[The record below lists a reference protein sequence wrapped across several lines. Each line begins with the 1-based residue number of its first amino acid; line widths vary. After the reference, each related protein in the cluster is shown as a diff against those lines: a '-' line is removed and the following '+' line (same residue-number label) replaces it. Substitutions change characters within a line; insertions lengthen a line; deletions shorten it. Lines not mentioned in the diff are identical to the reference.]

1 MIVECPACHTH
12 YRTNSAGVIDGVTFF
27 ECSHEQCRHVFL
39 YSAPALRGGEDE
51 HPAANHPPSSP
62 SRAGPGRSF
71 SHEGPPYM
79 LSSRA
84 ARLGARPLLEPLDEQ
99 EDSPPPSTR
108 APLLQNR
115 FPNLPSYEAED
126 SAIPETPFFI
136 PEENDDEQDTPSWN
150 RFESRSEVTF
160 SPRSI
165 LVLLGFIILGY
176 AVLGFYLISH
186 PGVTA
191 AMLSRLPLL
200 DVEPGNDPTS
210 AQEIT
215 LTDLKGS
222 FWLTRDNR
230 RVFAVSGKAVNN
242 APQSARSVQIEGTM
256 YDAQG
261 KVAGQE
267 TVFCGTQTAAATL
280 ESLTVREI
288 AILQGLAPPAQF
300 NIPAGQVGNFLIVFT
315 TPPPNAA
322 EFSCRV
328 AAVQFGSP

>member
-1 MIVECPACHTH
+1 MIVECPACHTR

-39 YSAPALRGGEDE
+39 YSAPAIRGGEDG
-51 HPAANHPPSSP
+51 HSFADLPSSP
-62 SRAGPGRSF
+62 PTRVAPGRAF
-71 SHEGPPYM
+71 SNENPPYL

-84 ARLGARPLLEPLDEQ
+84 ARLGARPLLEPLEEQ
-99 EDSPPPSTR
+99 PDSPPPSAR
-108 APLLQNR
+108 APLPQNR
-115 FPNLPSYEAED
+115 SPQPSYELED
-126 SAIPETPFFI
+126 HAIPETPFFI
-136 PEENDDEQDTPSWN
+136 PEENDEQDTSSWD
-150 RFESRSEVTF
+150 RLESGPEITF

-165 LVLLGFIILGY
+165 LVLLGLIVLGY
-176 AVLGFYLISH
+176 AALGLYFLSH
-186 PGVTA
+186 PSATTA
-191 AMLSRLPLL
+191 VLSRLPLL
-200 DVEPGNDPTS
+200 GVEPAGEPTA
-210 AQEIT
+210 AQQIT

-242 APQSARSVQIEGTM
+242 ARQSARSIQIEGTV

-261 KVAGQE
+261 KVAEQE
-267 TVFCGTQTAAATL
+267 TVFCGTQTATATL

-288 AILQGLAPPAQF
+288 AILQDLAPPAQF
-300 NIPAGQVGNFLIVFT
+300 NIPAGQAGNFLIVFM

-328 AAVQFGSP
+328 ATVQLGPS